1 MKSIPSG
8 IPTEIIKEILKQQQE
23 VKDRQARFVWN
34 MIYLFVGYVFFQ
46 YAVPWLVTQ
55 YRLFKEKQ
63 KRLDELIE
71 RNQKLREVLEKAE
84 DVLKPR
90 GEEKDEGVAAVGG
103 ASVQS
108 SRLSKPKPKPGLSN
122 SLPTPPPPPPPPLLQ
137 RVAAAESE
145 QQDPTV
151 GLRRRVVGGT
161 TQASPLPPSTSTSAI
176 TKNSSSSLDSRRIR
190 DEQDRDFASAEQ
202 AAEAS
207 ELQRNIDALEAA
219 ELYEA
224 KQASRLAACQ
234 AFLARR
240 TNATSTIPSEQA
252 VEPASCVTVSFRFSN
267 SLETSSLKRIDRR
280 FPATAAPKQA
290 VEFIESRPEY
300 LSLFGISLPSE
311 TDGDNSFE
319 SPSPELQD
327 KILSMLES
335 QQQKVTVTVAFPKLD
350 LWSLRDDPRTLVEV
364 LGGEKSA
371 VVHVTLIA

>member
-1 MKSIPSG
+1 MPTGKRGGGLKSIPSG

-34 MIYLFVGYVFFQ
+34 MFYLFLGYVFFQ

-63 KRLDELIE
+63 KRLDELIL

-84 DVLKPR
+84 GVLKGPR
-90 GEEKDEGVAAVGG
+90 REENDEGVAAVGG
-103 ASVQS
+103 DFVQS
-108 SRLSKPKPKPGLSN
+108 SRLPKPKPGQSK
-122 SLPTPPPPPPPPLLQ
+122 SSPSPPPAPPR

-151 GLRRRVVGGT
+151 GLRRRVV
-161 TQASPLPPSTSTSAI
+161 ALPPSTSTSTT

-190 DEQDRDFASAEQ
+190 DEQDRDFAFAEQ

-207 ELQRNIDALEAA
+207 ELQRNIEALEAA
-219 ELYEA
+219 ELLEA
-224 KQASRLAACQ
+224 AQASRLAACQ

-240 TNATSTIPSEQA
+240 ASAISTIPSEP
-252 VEPASCVTVSFRFSN
+252 ELDPPAACVTLSFRFSN
-267 SLETSSLKRIDRR
+267 SSATSSFKRIDRR
-280 FPATAAPKQA
+280 FPATATAKQA
-290 VEFIESRPEY
+290 LDFIDFRPEY

-311 TDGDNSFE
+311 TDGDD
-319 SPSPELQD
+319 SPPPELQD

-335 QQQKVTVTVAFPKLD
+335 QHQKVTVTVAFPKLD
-350 LWSLRDDPRTLVEV
+350 LKSIRDDPRTLVEV
-364 LGGEKSA
+364 CGGEKSA